1 MFENL
6 DVLRMA
12 GGLASNAAAR
22 QSATARNVANAN
34 TPGYKAL
41 DVPTFAATWRQSDG
55 FSPRATQPGHFTAA
69 VTGADAAPKP
79 RAKPGTESPDGN
91 TVALES
97 ELVVGAEAKQQ
108 HDMAIAIYR
117 SSTNLLRL
125 SLGVAK

>member
-22 QSATARNVANAN
+22 QTAISRNVANAN

-41 DVPTFAATWRQSDG
+41 DVPGFAATYRQSDG
-55 FSPRATQPGHFTAA
+55 FAPRATLPGHFTGG
-69 VTGADAAPKP
+69 VADADTVPKP
-79 RAKPGTESPDGN
+79 RLKPGTEAPDGN
-91 TVALES
+91 TVTLET
-97 ELVVGAEAKQQ
+97 ELVAGAEAKQQ